1 MRQVSHG
8 HGKTSDCW
16 SSPRNLQI
24 AWVLQGKAT
33 VFWMVVSKTGGTAGQ
48 NRHVFCKQK
57 SYRVYEILTDIVSFC
72 VWPSNMQLHTKIWN
86 PVDCLCSQ
94 TRGTDGLMD
103 KFCAWRVVVFLS
115 CNKRQIKGACL
126 QPAEICTTSPII
138 CCRWKCWQILAV
150 MCRWRPQWPS
160 PPPSRPWYPP
170 WASKVVTLLSQPPL
184 PIALTPPWPRPLL
197 VACSLPPFNF
207 SSASYRPTWRVPHH
221 FLLSQSLSAP
231 AWPACFTHFVLLD
244 WMVVM
249 VVRLS
254 VIIATFFLLFLSL
267 SRSGLVLCH
276 RGSSLLWVCS

>member
-1 MRQVSHG
+1 
-8 HGKTSDCW
+8 
-16 SSPRNLQI
+16 
-24 AWVLQGKAT
+24 
-33 VFWMVVSKTGGTAGQ
+33 
-48 NRHVFCKQK
+48 
-57 SYRVYEILTDIVSFC
+57 
-72 VWPSNMQLHTKIWN
+72 
-86 PVDCLCSQ
+86 
-94 TRGTDGLMD
+94 
-103 KFCAWRVVVFLS
+103 
-115 CNKRQIKGACL
+115 
-126 QPAEICTTSPII
+126 
-138 CCRWKCWQILAV
+138 
-150 MCRWRPQWPS
+150 MCRWRPQWLS

-254 VIIATFFLLFLSL
+254 VIIATFFLCFLACLVQGWCFVIGAPLCCGFASNHQ
-267 SRSGLVLCH
+267 LVLFFVFLANAVLIYWQV
-276 RGSSLLWVCS
+276 RYADAFWFSVVSWKF